1 MKQLLITLILTLLFI
16 GCDSVDTECGECG
29 GGLIDGYIYKT
40 VIVSDMQELAGINVT
55 PNIGACIRVQLDESG
70 FFTEATI
77 VDNCCCTEYE

>member
-1 MKQLLITLILTLLFI
+1 
-16 GCDSVDTECGECG
+16 
-29 GGLIDGYIYKT
+29 
-40 VIVSDMQELAGINVT
+40 MQELADINVT